1 MIKGLLAVL
10 VVFGL
15 SALFI
20 SAYLSPDDL
29 ARCQEEPS
37 TSTGCEKADAIIAVS
52 GGKTQ
57 IRTAEAID
65 LYKRGWADTLIFS
78 GAALDID
85 APSNAAVMRKQALA
99 AGVPVNDI
107 FIEEFS
113 KTTLENAEKTSKL
126 AEGKNINRMILVTS
140 PYHQRRAS
148 TEFKDLT
155 DNKIQILNHP
165 TRNDP
170 DWPWYWWATPKGWW
184 LAGGEL
190 VKIIVSTAGE
200 SR

>member
-1 MIKGLLAVL
+1 MIKGLLAIL
-10 VVFGL
+10 FVFGL

-29 ARCQEEPS
+29 ARCQERPN

-57 IRTAEAID
+57 VRTAEAIE
-65 LYKRGWADTLIFS
+65 LYQRGWADMLIFS

-85 APSNAAVMRKQALA
+85 APSNAAVMRKQALD
-99 AGVPVNDI
+99 AGVPASDI
-107 FIEEFS
+107 FVEEFS
-113 KTTLENAEKTSKL
+113 KTTRENAEKTNTIVQRKDVQ
-126 AEGKNINRMILVTS
+126 RMILVTS

-148 TEFKDLT
+148 TEFKNLT
-155 DNKIQILNHP
+155 EHKIEIVNHP

-190 VKIIVSTAGE
+190 VKIVVSTAGE